1 MESNLKILAED
12 LILKVKKSVSLVNS
26 SLNSLE
32 PFDLSKE
39 YTDKESEP
47 YDALSGRFI
56 RAVEVCVKFFRVYER
71 LIFGE
76 SSSTLRELLNKME
89 KINLISSV
97 NLWIDMRDVR
107 NRIVH
112 DYLPDTIKYIYDC
125 IMFEYNNELNKVIN
139 FDFKEL

>member
-1 MESNLKILAED
+1 M
-12 LILKVKKSVSLVNS
+12 
-26 SLNSLE
+26 
-32 PFDLSKE
+32 
-39 YTDKESEP
+39 
-47 YDALSGRFI
+47 
-56 RAVEVCVKFFRVYER
+56 CVKFFKVYER

-112 DYLPDTIKYIYDC
+112 YYLPDTVKYIYDC

-139 FDFKEL
+139 FDFTEL